1 MLFHSKQFS
10 IQGGY
15 TCCGRALTQ
24 LTRENEK
31 VGHDPKDQQTVCNTR
46 KYAGET
52 GCMEIE

>member
-31 VGHDPKDQQTVCNTR
+31 VGHDPKDQQTVCNTT